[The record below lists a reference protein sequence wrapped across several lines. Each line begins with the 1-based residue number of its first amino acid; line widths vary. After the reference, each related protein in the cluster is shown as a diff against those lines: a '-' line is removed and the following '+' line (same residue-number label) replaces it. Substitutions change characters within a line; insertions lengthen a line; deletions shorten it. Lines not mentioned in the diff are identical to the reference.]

1 MASAPSYGT
10 TPGATRHGDE
20 TNATPL
26 VAVRVLA
33 LPAAVVVGV
42 VVGPPSLLL
51 VAAAVVVAIGR
62 RRRAAAALLGGS
74 CWRAASWAHEP
85 GRRLSTGATGEW
97 SGRAVVMSDPAPRG
111 RMVQTVLEIDG
122 ERYLVWAA
130 GSPARRLAPALL
142 GDTVEVTGRR
152 VALEEHPAWLVARHV
167 VGEFE
172 IETVSDR
179 RPGRPVTL
187 AANRLRQRLEH
198 GARTLPDADRAL
210 FAGLVYGD
218 DRLVAPAV
226 VEDFRAAGLSHLTA
240 VSGQNVALVLTALG
254 PLLRRLSPWSRW
266 AVTVGAIAW
275 FALLTRFEPSVLRA
289 SVMAGLAATA
299 FVTGRERSG
308 IGLLA
313 LALTGLV
320 LVDPLLVWSVGLWLS
335 AGATAGL
342 AVLAAPIERHLPGP
356 RWFRSPASAALAAQ
370 IGVLPVSGLVFG
382 LPSVVSLPANLVAVP
397 IAGAVMLA
405 GFPVALTASLLPDA
419 LAALVQLPCLVAV
432 RAVATVARIGAALD
446 PPVAVDATIW
456 LLIAVALV
464 ARVRRRTAAD
474 QARLGDS

>member
-1 MASAPSYGT
+1 MASSPSYGT
-10 TPGATRHGDE
+10 TPGVTRHGDE

-26 VAVRVLA
+26 VAARVLA
-33 LPAAVVVGV
+33 LPGAVVIGV
-42 VVGPPSLLL
+42 LAGPPALTLV
-51 VAAAVVVAIGR
+51 VAALVVTVVSR
-62 RRRAAAALLGGS
+62 RLGAAALLGGLVLAG
-74 CWRAASWAHEP
+74 CVLGQRAWTAV
-85 GRRLSTGATGEW
+85 STGETGEW

-142 GDTVEVTGRR
+142 GDTVEVSGRR
-152 VALEEHPAWLVARHV
+152 TALEDHPAWLVARHV

-172 IETVSDR
+172 VHSVSDR

-187 AANRLRQRLEH
+187 AANRLRHRLEH
-198 GARTLPDADRAL
+198 GARTLPEADRAL

-218 DRLVAPAV
+218 DRLVEPAV
-226 VEDFRAAGLSHLTA
+226 VDDFRAAGLSHLTA
-240 VSGQNVALVLTALG
+240 VSGQNVALVLAALG
-254 PLLRRLSPWSRW
+254 PLLRRLSPWTRW

-289 SVMAGLAATA
+289 SVMAALAATA

-342 AVLAAPIERHLPGP
+342 ALFAAPIERRLPGP
-356 RWFRSPASAALAAQ
+356 RWFTTPASAALAAQ

-382 LPSVVSLPANLVAVP
+382 MPSVISLPANLLAVP
-397 IAGAVMLA
+397 IAGAVMLI
-405 GFPVALTASLLPDA
+405 GFPVALTASVLPDA
-419 LAALVQLPCLVAV
+419 AAVVVQAPCLVAI
-432 RAVATVARIGAALD
+432 RAIGAVARVGAALE
-446 PPVAVDATIW
+446 PPPAVN
-456 LLIAVALV
+456 LV
-464 ARVRRRTAAD
+464 TWILVGAGLVLRFRR
-474 QARLGDS
+474 GDS